1 MMVWTRLGFRL
12 LPGKPMDTARA
23 DTAPPR
29 HGGEEEVRDMPF
41 ITHDAPAQDR
51 GSRGSANMSI
61 VLLGLAA
68 DTMIALF
75 KFAAARES
83 GGTALFTE
91 GVHSLLDVLTEV
103 ILLYGLASARRPS
116 DRNFQLGY
124 GRSAFFWNLIAA
136 MLILSLGAGFAFRE
150 GWRQYVSPDPLG
162 PTTASYAVLIVSFL
176 IDGTFAWFTCRK
188 IVRES
193 SEHSLLHYLRK
204 SRDGATLT
212 VLFTSFASLAGV
224 VIAALGMLIAT
235 RLSFPAADGAASL
248 VIALMMAA
256 TALLLANESRSLII
270 GASASPE
277 NESRILSL
285 ASGVP
290 EVANANGT
298 ISVRIGPDRLLVSI
312 SIAFR
317 PECRTQDIERAVVRI
332 EEQIKHGCPEVA
344 LLLIKPQS
352 VETYRS
358 VRSRRGW

>member
-1 MMVWTRLGFRL
+1 
-12 LPGKPMDTARA
+12 
-23 DTAPPR
+23 
-29 HGGEEEVRDMPF
+29 MPF
-41 ITHDAPAQDR
+41 ITHDGPAQDR
-51 GSRGSANMSI
+51 AVRGSANMSI

-68 DTMIALF
+68 DTMIALL

-150 GWRQYVSPDPLG
+150 GWRQYIAPEPLG
-162 PTTASYAVLIVSFL
+162 PTTASYMVLLVSFL
-176 IDGTFAWFTCRK
+176 IDGAFAWFTCRK

-193 SEHSLLHYLRK
+193 NDHSLVQYLRK

-212 VLFTSFASLAGV
+212 VLFTSFASLAGI
-224 VIAALGMLIAT
+224 VIAALGMLIST
-235 RLSFPAADGAASL
+235 RLVFPAADGAASL

-277 NESRILSL
+277 IESKILNL
-285 ASGVP
+285 ASSVP

-298 ISVRIGPDRLLVSI
+298 ISVRTGPDRLLVSI

-317 PECRTQDIERAVVRI
+317 PECRTEDIERAVIRI
-332 EEQIKHGCPEVA
+332 EEQVKHGCPQVA
-344 LLLIKPQS
+344 LLLVKPQS
-352 VETYRS
+352 VEKYRS
-358 VRSRRGW
+358 VQSKRGW